1 MITFGQGRPPK
12 SWEKINIWQIMSVK
26 QWIFMLNTGQIQPEI
41 GNILKDIIYTS
52 DLIFRS
58 NEEQEEWKLSI
69 GYMIETIENRL
80 RNLEIWKQGTYEQNL
95 AMLFPKNTQSCHNF
109 YGKDCIFVSVC
120 HNGLDIDEA
129 FEFGTYKTRH
139 PHHDLER
146 EYFKE
151 KGWLKDE

>member
-80 RNLEIWKQGTYEQNL
+80 RNLETRNL
-95 AMLFPKNTQSCHNF
+95 
-109 YGKDCIFVSVC
+109 
-120 HNGLDIDEA
+120 
-129 FEFGTYKTRH
+129 
-139 PHHDLER
+139 
-146 EYFKE
+146 
-151 KGWLKDE
+151 